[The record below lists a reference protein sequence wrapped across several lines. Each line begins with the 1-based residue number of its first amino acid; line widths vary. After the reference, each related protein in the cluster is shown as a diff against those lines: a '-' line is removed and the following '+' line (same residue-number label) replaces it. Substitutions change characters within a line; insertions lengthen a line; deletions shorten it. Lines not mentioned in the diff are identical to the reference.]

1 MIETLMTYLT
11 IFAAVFT
18 SLSLIRLLINFVKA
32 LLSNPPQKF
41 EVGQRALVY
50 YGLAA
55 SYLIT
60 LIIMS
65 L

>member
-1 MIETLMTYLT
+1 MIETLMTYIT
-11 IFAAVFT
+11 IFAAVFS
-18 SLSLIRLLINFVKA
+18 SLSLIRLLINFIKA

-50 YGLAA
+50 YGLAT

>member
-1 MIETLMTYLT
+1 MIETLMTYIT
-11 IFAAVFT
+11 IFAAVFS
-18 SLSLIRLLINFVKA
+18 SLSLIRLLINFIKA

>member
-1 MIETLMTYLT
+1 MIETLMTYIT
-11 IFAAVFT
+11 IFAAVFS
-18 SLSLIRLLINFVKA
+18 SLPLIRLLINFIKA

>member
-1 MIETLMTYLT
+1 MIETLMTYIT

-18 SLSLIRLLINFVKA
+18 SLSLIRLLINFIRA